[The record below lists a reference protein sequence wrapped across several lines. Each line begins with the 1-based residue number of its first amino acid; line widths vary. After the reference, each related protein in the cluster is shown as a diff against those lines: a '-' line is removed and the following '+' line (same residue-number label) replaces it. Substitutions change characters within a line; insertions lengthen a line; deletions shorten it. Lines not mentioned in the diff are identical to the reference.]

1 VNRSRTLALG
11 RFQEEAAM
19 SAPPVF
25 AAVPGWVERLLH
37 TVTGFVAEHW
47 LWFGVGAF
55 AAIFVVACAIWVRP
69 SRS

>member
-1 VNRSRTLALG
+1 
-11 RFQEEAAM
+11 M